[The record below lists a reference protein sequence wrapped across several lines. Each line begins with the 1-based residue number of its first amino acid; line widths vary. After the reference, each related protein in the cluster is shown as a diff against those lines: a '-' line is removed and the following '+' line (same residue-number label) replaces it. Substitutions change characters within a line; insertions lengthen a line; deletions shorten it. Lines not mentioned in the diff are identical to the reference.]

1 MLMPCQGACSDVVGA
16 VPPGPLWDTDIFSTH
31 NSRVSTFVQAD
42 SLRKGV
48 RLVNQINE
56 SFTGTWIFVKFN
68 KAGFQQVSKYIA
80 SFCYRKGRIKQYSWD
95 PGFNITVGRQL
106 SCIRDDTVAAFQLSV
121 LFIMTLHKFR
131 CLLKWDTL

>member
-1 MLMPCQGACSDVVGA
+1 MLMPCQGMCSDVVGA
-16 VPPGPLWDTDIFSTH
+16 VPPGPLWDAGVFSTH
-31 NSRVSTFVQAD
+31 NSHVSTFVQAD

-56 SFTGTWIFVKFN
+56 SFTGTRIFVKLN

-80 SFCYRKGRIKQYSWD
+80 SFRYRKGRIKQYSWD
-95 PGFNITVGRQL
+95 PGFNITAGRQL

-121 LFIMTLHKFR
+121 LFSMTLHKFR